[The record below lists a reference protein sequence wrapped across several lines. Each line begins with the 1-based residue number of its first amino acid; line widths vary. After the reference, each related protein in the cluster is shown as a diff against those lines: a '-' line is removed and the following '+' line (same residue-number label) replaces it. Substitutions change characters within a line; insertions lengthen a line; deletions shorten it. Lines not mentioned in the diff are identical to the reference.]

1 MIRAIKKCFI
11 KHPQKRKLYQGK
23 IENWGIVARK
33 PIGFIIN
40 VLLKYTKVFF
50 EGRVLRF
57 LKTVSC
63 EK

>member
-40 VLLKYTKVFF
+40 VLH
-50 EGRVLRF
+50 
-57 LKTVSC
+57 
-63 EK
+63 